1 MKYQRSFKALSWA
14 GFNIR
19 VLFNIGVLFS
29 VIGSLLVLAGCAS
42 HTSYNYEKFRAAK
55 PRSILILPPTNQST
69 DIQGTYSYLS
79 TVTMPVAEKGYYVY
93 PVALIDQ
100 MMKENGLPSANEMH
114 QASLKK
120 IREIIS
126 PDAVL
131 YLNLEQYGTKFV
143 LLSSQTTVTVS
154 GKLISAKSGEVLW
167 EGRATATESSSS
179 GGGGLADMLVNAVVS
194 QVVSSSTDHAHEV
207 SEQAS
212 HVLFWSNSQGL
223 LNGPYK
229 ATPNE

>member
-1 MKYQRSFKALSWA
+1 MKYQKKLEILSQT
-14 GFNIR
+14 GINIK
-19 VLFNIGVLFS
+19 ILFS
-29 VIGSLLVLAGCAS
+29 VIGSLFVLAGCAS
-42 HTSYNYEKFRAAK
+42 HTPYNYEKFRAAR

-79 TVTMPVAEKGYYVY
+79 TVTMPAAEKGYYIY
-93 PVALIDQ
+93 PVAVIDQ

-120 IREIIS
+120 IREIIN
-126 PDAVL
+126 PDTVL

-179 GGGGLADMLVNAVVS
+179 GGGGLADILVNAVVS
-194 QVVSSSTDHAHEV
+194 QVVNSSTDRAHEV
-207 SEQAS
+207 SERAS
-212 HVLFWSNSQGL
+212 HVLFLSNGQGL

-229 ATPNE
+229 AKETE